1 MKLGSHHSH
10 PPPSPYHSG
19 VTWRHDTARARAR
32 KVSRFLNVKL
42 EGQSRFTV
50 HRRGNQDIPDL
61 IGESDCD
68 WHSIIEQARIEVNLR
83 QSHNVGQ
90 NAP

>member
-1 MKLGSHHSH
+1 M
-10 PPPSPYHSG
+10 
-19 VTWRHDTARARAR
+19 TWRHDVALATRGRS
-32 KVSRFLNVKL
+32 SRFLNVKL

-68 WHSIIEQARIEVNLR
+68 RQAIVEQTRIEVD
-83 QSHNVGQ
+83 
-90 NAP
+90 PC

>member
-1 MKLGSHHSH
+1 M
-10 PPPSPYHSG
+10 
-19 VTWRHDTARARAR
+19 TWRNDIALAVRGRS
-32 KVSRFLNVKL
+32 SRFLNVKL

-68 WHSIIEQARIEVNLR
+68 RHSIIEQARIEVNLR